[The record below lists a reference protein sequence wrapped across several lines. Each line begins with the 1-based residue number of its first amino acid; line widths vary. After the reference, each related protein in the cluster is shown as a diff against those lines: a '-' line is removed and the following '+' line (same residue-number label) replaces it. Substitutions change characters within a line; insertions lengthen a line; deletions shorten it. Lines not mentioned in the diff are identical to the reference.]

1 MGEISTVLVLGSL
14 VAYTVAL
21 ISFAVDISA
30 LGGHAPHRTVRRA
43 ANIAVAVSWL
53 GFGMHAVGLV
63 LRGLAAGRVP
73 WANMYE
79 FSLTFGIVAMG
90 TFLVINRVRDIRY
103 LGVFVSFLVVC
114 VLTVAFW
121 QLYVEADGVQPILD
135 SYWLG
140 IHVSVAA
147 ASTGLF
153 SVAAAASALQLL
165 QHRQERKVEARA
177 AVAAPVP
184 VAAGAVGT
192 LETVELD
199 TVDTA
204 ESVET
209 SGAGS
214 AGGTSPRRP
223 SSFAGRLMA
232 QLPGSE
238 SLERFAYRLNAVA
251 FVGWTLTVV
260 AGAIWAEAAW
270 GRPWGWDPK
279 ETWSLVIWLVYAAYL
294 HMRATV
300 GWTIN
305 RFAWF
310 ALAGFVALMAN
321 FYVVNV
327 FFAGR
332 HSYSGL

>member
-1 MGEISTVLVLGSL
+1 SCGASPRSTCGGTPRCRGWGCSPASRSWGSRRRCSCRDGASGCVSDPRRAVAWCRSPRSRAATTPVCSASSIASWPPWRPTRAGGARRRPRRGRREGHRRRGVRLRTGRPGTMGEISTVLVLGSL

-103 LGVFVSFLVVC
+103 LGVFVSFIVVC

-214 AGGTSPRRP
+214 AGGTSPRR
-223 SSFAGRLMA
+223 
-232 QLPGSE
+232 
-238 SLERFAYRLNAVA
+238 
-251 FVGWTLTVV
+251 
-260 AGAIWAEAAW
+260 
-270 GRPWGWDPK
+270 
-279 ETWSLVIWLVYAAYL
+279 
-294 HMRATV
+294 
-300 GWTIN
+300 
-305 RFAWF
+305 
-310 ALAGFVALMAN
+310 
-321 FYVVNV
+321 
-327 FFAGR
+327 
-332 HSYSGL
+332 